1 MLAHERSCLL
11 ISASMKP
18 SVEAGST
25 RDAILDRATDL
36 ASVEGLEGL
45 TIGRLATELEMSKSG
60 LFRHFGSKQELQL
73 ATVERATALFQREV
87 VEPAAGAA
95 PGLDRLRAL
104 IESYLGYLEREV
116 LPGGCFL
123 EAAGT
128 EFDGRPGPVR
138 DAIAS
143 ASADWGRELERH
155 AELARDHGELSA
167 DVDPAQLVFELG
179 AYATRANAAYQL
191 YGDRRA
197 FDRARTAVAK
207 SLG

>member
-1 MLAHERSCLL
+1 
-11 ISASMKP
+11 MKP
-18 SVEAGST
+18 SVEPGGT
-25 RDAILDRATDL
+25 REAILRRAVDL

-73 ATVERATALFQREV
+73 ATVERATALFRREV
-87 VEPAAGAA
+87 LEPAAAA
-95 PGLDRLRAL
+95 EPGLARLRAL
-104 IESYLGYLEREV
+104 IESYLSYLEREV

-123 EAAGT
+123 SAAGA

-138 DAIAS
+138 DAIA
-143 ASADWGRELERH
+143 ASSRDWGRELERQ
-155 AELARDHGELSA
+155 AELARDHGELPA

-197 FDRARTAVAK
+197 FDRARAAIAK
-207 SLG
+207 SIG

>member
-1 MLAHERSCLL
+1 MNVRAWYRPFYMGLST
-11 ISASMKP
+11 
-18 SVEAGST
+18 EAGNRT
-25 RDAILDRATDL
+25 REAILRRAVGL

-73 ATVERATALFQREV
+73 ATVERATALFRLEV
-87 VEPAAGAA
+87 VQPATVAK

-104 IESYLGYLEREV
+104 IESYLSYLERDV

-123 EAAGT
+123 AAAGA

-138 DAIAS
+138 DAIATS
-143 ASADWGRELERH
+143 SRAWGRELETQ
-155 AELARDHGELSA
+155 AGLARDHGEVPV
-167 DVDPAQLVFELG
+167 DTDPAQLAFELG
-179 AYATRANAAYQL
+179 AFATRANAAYQL

-197 FDRARTAVAK
+197 FDRARAAVAR